1 MVSAK
6 LFRSVSLVAGVAL
19 VALVALV
26 GCAHDKREK
35 TMSNSDTAYRQN
47 DNARAATPTANAKFA
62 RVAKIDFAKG
72 AYALSEG
79 EKNEIAALIRDAR
92 ANGEI
97 DEVKVLAWAD
107 RDVATGNRKATSAE
121 VELADNRAKAVRS
134 YIREH
139 SYIREQMKLKD
150 IDTHNMAES
159 PNFVSRLFK
168 TEDYEMKTGMYDKD
182 GARFNPAPNPQRV
195 MVLLEMEDDND

>member
-1 MVSAK
+1 MISQK
-6 LFRSVSLVAGVAL
+6 MIRSVSLVVGVASI
-19 VALVALV
+19 AFV

-35 TMSNSDTAYRQN
+35 TAANDTNYNTRTDN
-47 DNARAATPTANAKFA
+47 DVRATTATNTATNAKFA

-72 AYALSEG
+72 AYALSEA
-79 EKNEIAALIRDAR
+79 EKNEIAGLIRDAR

-107 RDVATGNRKATSAE
+107 RDVSTGNRKATSAE
-121 VELADNRAKAVRS
+121 VDLADNRAKAVR
-134 YIREH
+134 

-159 PNFVSRLFK
+159 PNFMSRLFK
-168 TEDYEMKTGMYDKD
+168 TDDYEMKTGMYDKD
-182 GARFNPAPNPQRV
+182 GVQFKPSANPQRV
-195 MVLLEMEDDND
+195 MVLLEMENDND